1 MAYNVI
7 YYGREHLNQI
17 QDVWRILQTGE
28 EMTLFQSY
36 QWFQMLSDCYVP
48 MDTREF
54 ESIYAVVKLD
64 NTPCMIAPL
73 WIVKKTFRILNTK
86 GAYLLG
92 RRSFSDYLNFV
103 YQHFDGSAFDYLLN
117 DLSKKYGIKYFTFEN
132 FRESTSAY
140 VYIVKNYK
148 ICRNS
153 EYPSVGLN
161 LPSSIDGY
169 HKMLSKNSR
178 QNLRTANNRLKKDG
192 RSLVF
197 NFDDQQVDKEL
208 CLKIRESKLVA
219 KSAHFSLYFKYKY
232 RILNSLRYRF
242 HGFIPIMHYPES
254 KLMTA
259 YDNQGKLRAFFNY
272 AYDPDDTRIR
282 VMAAGT
288 DLDFARYSP
297 GMLLMYN
304 FIMNAIEEG
313 VLKEVDLTRG
323 DEKYKFSLGGKLS
336 KYHTIK
342 VRMKKQSPFMMP
354 PMNDNEINT

>member
-1 MAYNVI
+1 MAYNVK
-7 YYGREHLNQI
+7 YYKRNHLDQI
-17 QDVWRILQTGE
+17 QDVWRVLQTGE

-36 QWFQMLSDCYVP
+36 QWFHVLSECYVP
-48 MDTREF
+48 VDTKEF
-54 ESIYAVVKLD
+54 ESIYAVVES
-64 NTPCMIAPL
+64 NHTPCMIAPL

-92 RRSFSDYLNFV
+92 RGSFSDYLNFI
-103 YQHFDGSAFDYLLN
+103 YQHFDGGAFDYLLN
-117 DLSKKYGIKYFTFEN
+117 DLSKKYGIKYITFEN

-140 VYIVKNYK
+140 GYIVNNYK

-161 LPSSIDGY
+161 LPSSMEEY
-169 HKMLSKNSR
+169 QKLLSKNSR

-192 RSLVF
+192 KSLVY
-197 NFDDQQVDKEL
+197 NFDDQQVDKNL

-219 KSAHFSLYFKYKY
+219 KAAHFSLYFKYKY
-232 RILNSLRYRF
+232 RILNRLRYRF
-242 HGFIPIMHYPES
+242 HGFMPITHYPDS

-259 YDNQGKLRAFFNY
+259 FDDQGKLRAFFNY
-272 AYDPDDTRIR
+272 GYDPDETRIR

-288 DLDFARYSP
+288 DLVFARYSP

-304 FIMNAIEEG
+304 FILKAIQEG
-313 VLKEVDLTRG
+313 VIKEVDLTRG
-323 DEKYKFSLGGKLS
+323 DEKYKFSLGGKLR

-342 VRMKKQSPFMMP
+342 IKIKKRVLFKF
-354 PMNDNEINT
+354 

>member
-7 YYGREHLNQI
+7 YYGKDHLSQI
-17 QDVWRILQTGE
+17 QDVWRVLQTGE
-28 EMTLFQSY
+28 EMTMFQSY
-36 QWFQMLSDCYVP
+36 QWFHMLSECYVP
-48 MDTREF
+48 ADAREF
-54 ESIYAVVKLD
+54 ESIYAVVESD
-64 NTPCMIAPL
+64 NLPCMIAPL

-92 RRSFSDYLNFV
+92 RRSFSDYLNFI
-103 YQHFDGSAFDYLLN
+103 YQHFDGSAFDFLLN
-117 DLSKKYGIKYFTFEN
+117 DLSKRYGIKYITLEN

-140 VYIVKNYK
+140 DYIIRNYK

-153 EYPSVGLN
+153 VYPSVGLN
-161 LPSSIDGY
+161 LPSSKDEYYNI
-169 HKMLSKNSR
+169 LSKNSR

-192 RSLVF
+192 KSLVF
-197 NFDDQQVDKEL
+197 NFDDRQVDKQL

-232 RILNSLRYRF
+232 RILNRLRYRF
-242 HGFIPIMHYPES
+242 HGFIPITDYPES
-254 KLMTA
+254 KIMTA
-259 YDNQGKLRAFFNY
+259 YDEQGNLRAFFNY
-272 AYDPDDTRIR
+272 GYDSNGTKIR

-304 FIMNAIEEG
+304 FIMNAIQVG
-313 VLKEVDLTRG
+313 KIKEVDLTRG
-323 DEKYKFSLGGKLS
+323 DEKYKFSLGGQLR

-342 VRMKKQSPFMMP
+342 VKMKKQRVL
-354 PMNDNEINT
+354 